1 MNTQLEQFLRKA
13 TRGLY
18 GQDHTIV
25 REELR
30 SNIEQLMLEHQ
41 EEGDSEQVALARAIS
56 EFGNPKTISAGMARV
71 HSLPKTLQRV
81 GLIAVLVAL
90 FTMPFGSHHASVLAT
105 PWLNEDGLVYT
116 YSIPITELESPLYRA
131 GIRVQQVQN
140 GVIFG
145 MGDGWTF
152 VPKRR
157 ESLEVTELLG
167 ALCQTGFSVG
177 IDTSSDQ
184 VALLFGTNRIELN
197 IPPDTALKWRAQR
210 RTISNTRVT
219 DCNDVYS
226 KL

>member
-1 MNTQLEQFLRKA
+1 MNHGLEQFLRNA

-18 GQDHTIV
+18 GQDRSTV

-30 SNIEQLMLEHQ
+30 SNIEQLMLEYQ
-41 EEGDSEQVALARAIS
+41 EEGDSEQVALARAIN

-71 HSLPKTLQRV
+71 HSVPRLLPRV
-81 GLIAVLVAL
+81 GMMAVLVAL
-90 FTMPFGSHHASVLAT
+90 FTIPFGSHHASVLAT
-105 PWLNEDGLVYT
+105 PWLNEDGFVYT
-116 YSIPITELESPLYRA
+116 YSIPITELEPPLQRA

-145 MGDGWTF
+145 MGEGWTF
-152 VPKRR
+152 VLKRR

-177 IDTSSDQ
+177 IDTGNDQ

-197 IPPDTALKWRAQR
+197 IPPGTAMKWRAQR
-210 RTISNTRVT
+210 STISNTRVT
-219 DCNDVYS
+219 DCNDVYT